1 MNLEK
6 LRKEF
11 NEYSITRT
19 YPKFENDFI
28 ANFVLKE
35 IEGAYFNGGKNIIE
49 KYKNILFDIKN
60 EINNYRLRK
69 GDEDDTIWTEKGLIN
84 YIETE
89 LQKNLIFDIKEIYL
103 CTMSQIYRIDVL
115 NVFKWFL
122 TVQVVQAENIKL
134 AVVSHVIVMLLYL
147 SRKTMN
153 QNICLELNGING

>member
-6 LRKEF
+6 LRKES

-49 KYKNILFDIKN
+49 KYKNILFGIKN
-60 EINNYRLRK
+60 EINDYRLRK
-69 GDEDDTIWTEKGLIN
+69 GDEDGTIWTEKGLID

-89 LQKNLIFDIKEIYL
+89 LQKLDF
-103 CTMSQIYRIDVL
+103 
-115 NVFKWFL
+115 
-122 TVQVVQAENIKL
+122 
-134 AVVSHVIVMLLYL
+134 
-147 SRKTMN
+147 
-153 QNICLELNGING
+153 